1 MTDVL
6 GICLA
11 VGVFHIHHLLKKQ
24 AVPCGAA
31 CRSLRYELLMLLF
44 AFEVNDAQGHLHL
57 QVQLWRFWHT

>member
-24 AVPCGAA
+24 AVPCGS
-31 CRSLRYELLMLLF
+31 CLQESSL
-44 AFEVNDAQGHLHL
+44 
-57 QVQLWRFWHT
+57 